1 MDNEILIKLNVES
14 SSASQK
20 IKSLNSYLKQLDSQL
35 KLGATGF
42 QNYNQKLKSMSKSVD
57 LTQQKLNGLKTKLD
71 VQNQQLDKASTR
83 YKKLQTELNNVA
95 NTLGKNSQEYQE
107 LAQKVAQAQRTEQ
120 KYQSDVNRTTL
131 EIKKE
136 SQALVELKGNLAALP
151 YENLSAGLKK
161 ISSGFGK
168 VSEMTKPLSVALTGA
183 FGAAIKTSIDFESA
197 MAEVGAITNATTGD
211 MQALEEQAR
220 KIGET
225 TQLSATQGAES
236 LKLLAQAGYNV
247 SDSIKLSTDTVNLAI
262 ASNLELGEAT
272 TILVSTLKGFQ
283 LGIEESTRVTDV
295 LSKTANSSNTNVSEL
310 GSAMT
315 KVAPTAQAMGYKIE
329 DVSVILGLL
338 ANNAIVGEEAGNGLK
353 SMLASLAKP
362 TDNAKGLMEKLGVS
376 LVDTNGNSRS
386 LIDVFKDLR
395 NGFAE
400 LDETQQAEY
409 AATIVGK
416 EQMSKFLAIVNSG
429 EDDFNG
435 LINAIAQCDGTTAR
449 MRETMENTTSGSI
462 KSMLSKLQEMAIS
475 IGQKLLPHVVKF
487 VEGISKLVDKFN
499 SLDSATQDNII
510 KLGLFAAGI
519 SPVSNG
525 LSKLFDGASRVS
537 DGFGK
542 FSKWLAQGGAELDNV
557 SSKSN
562 TTAQA
567 TSSLGKAFSSIGDSV
582 SGSVIPAFKT
592 FGGMLGGLALT
603 IGGGIGIG
611 ILTAEIAGAID
622 VIKQMG
628 NETQSVAEKYN
639 FFGDIMQEVN
649 DNELNRIKQEL
660 PEITARVDEFKQKGL
675 ISLIEGTK
683 NLNENGSADFTA
695 FLDICKQSME
705 ETISISSA
713 HTDDFVSRLSEWQN
727 KTTGSMTFTME
738 QLAKIQ
744 EDGKSKVSGKMA
756 ELYGDLETTVQN
768 RESEITRLMED
779 EGLTR
784 PEAASR
790 WFSDYLEKVNTFYE
804 EQKQIQ
810 AQANAE
816 MLEQARI
823 NEAMMLS
830 DKDAT
835 YKKLQ
840 EYYEEDKNQSKNK
853 LMEKIADANRLNMEY
868 GENLKAETGLTYEQL
883 LEQAKGYYAQDLIEN
898 EISNQKRLVQAGVVE
913 ADIGNKRITLMEESM
928 AKVGQ
933 IIENASVDDTY
944 ARKLEAINAATEQ
957 GLPLVVSTTDGYLNE
972 VFKCYETNGGNMENA
987 VREATN
993 NLSNQFKNTNEDI
1006 RQSAQETFP
1015 DVAEAVNS
1023 LPTGWNDASLQYDQA
1038 SQKIIDDNN
1047 KLQESSNSVTQPF
1060 VENQTLMG
1068 TSIDDLNNKEFKLGE
1083 NYLRDLENFPEGETI
1098 VSGALNKFSQKML
1111 ETEQTSSTTSTGIG
1125 INYDA
1130 LKRNI
1135 ETSTDAN
1142 VQRFDLFKGA
1152 STFLQQALTGDFGLI
1167 NGAVTG
1173 TAGIFGTNFGAINT
1187 NYNELGNQ
1195 STTTTDE
1202 LLTNNTKLNKSSGET
1217 ASAYNKNLSSM
1228 DKQSGSTARTTSTNA
1243 GTMENSLGRIGQSSG
1258 NMSSDAIRSF
1268 MSFIAAIINTA
1279 STTGSKSG
1287 DIKSSLGGIQ
1297 NQAGTSMSGAVGS
1310 FNQMK
1315 SGIIATGSTV
1325 ATQAQIM
1332 VSRIKQI
1339 KGKNERVT
1347 VNFLANG
1354 FEGVMSKIRSAVRA
1368 ATNAIANVGKD
1379 GSVFTSEIRPI
1390 GNIGLFST
1398 EGGYTPFSLRTGLK
1412 DFDAVSTK
1420 TLSLKSYA
1428 SNPISAYATGD
1439 TFAADYLGSIKQGSY
1454 SSTDNDILNKTLLGL
1469 IAQLNT
1475 SKEEKPVEV
1484 NLHIENFNGTQ
1495 QNIDQLMRELNSLIQ
1510 RSKKRF

>member
-42 QNYNQKLKSMSKSVD
+42 QNYDQKLKSMSKSVD
-57 LTQQKLNGLKTKLD
+57 LTQQKLDGLKTKLN

-283 LGIEESTRVTDV
+283 LGVEESTRVTDV

-329 DVSVILGLL
+329 DVSVVLGLL

-567 TSSLGKAFSSIGDSV
+567 TSSLGKAFSSIGDNV

-611 ILTAEIAGAID
+611 ILTAEIVGAID

-639 FFGDIMQEVN
+639 FWGETIDKVN
-649 DNELNRIKQEL
+649 SDNLSRINEKLPTVTESLNKFESDGIGQ
-660 PEITARVDEFKQKGL
+660 L
-675 ISLIEGTK
+675 IQSMGT
-683 NLNENGSADFTA
+683 LHETGSQDFSG
-695 FLDICKQSME
+695 FLDIVNSSINETMAVVDEQSS
-705 ETISISSA
+705 TL
-713 HTDDFVSRLSEWQN
+713 VSRLSTWGILTAEQITN
-727 KTTGSMTFTME
+727 IATTHTET
-738 QLAKIQ
+738 ANI
-744 EDGKSKVSGKMA
+744 
-756 ELYGDLETTVQN
+756 ELQGLYENISTLINN
-768 RESEITRLMED
+768 REESIAQIMREKGVTKTEAETQWMNDVLDVWKTLKEKEMEIQLQ
-779 EGLTR
+779 
-784 PEAASR
+784 A
-790 WFSDYLEKVNTFYE
+790 EK
-804 EQKQIQ
+804 EQI
-810 AQANAE
+810 
-816 MLEQARI
+816 EQARI
-823 NEAMMLS
+823 HGALQLETPEKVYNELL
-830 DKDAT
+830 K
-835 YKKLQ
+835 YR
-840 EYYEEDKNQSKNK
+840 EEDRQNARTN
-853 LMEKIADANRLNMEY
+853 MELKIADTQLMKDEEIAIIGRS
-868 GENLKAETGLTYEQL
+868 KEQL
-883 LEQAKGYYAQDLIEN
+883 IEIHKLSYAKELAEAELAHN
-898 EISNQKRLVQAGVVE
+898 KRLVQAGQKDIE
-913 ADIGNKRITLMEESM
+913 WYNQRADIHQRAMDKINE
-928 AKVGQ
+928 
-933 IIENASVDDTY
+933 IIEGSATNEIY
-944 ARKLEAINAATEQ
+944 ARQLESINIATEQ
-957 GLPLVVSTTDGYLNE
+957 GLSPVISTTDSFWKE
-972 VFKCYETNGGNMENA
+972 VQTCYATNGGNMELAVKETVGNISDVYNGLSDTTYSEFKASHEDLCNA
-987 VREATN
+987 
-993 NLSNQFKNTNEDI
+993 I
-1006 RQSAQETFP
+1006 
-1015 DVAEAVNS
+1015 
-1023 LPTGWNDASLQYDQA
+1023 
-1038 SQKIIDDNN
+1038 
-1047 KLQESSNSVTQPF
+1047 ESSLGITSQNYGTYSDNVNGALEQIGITSSEVHQKEIENAHNLANANTESTNTICTNTDRLNSQ
-1060 VENQTLMG
+1060 
-1068 TSIDDLNNKEFKLGE
+1068 EFKLGE

-1098 VSGALNKFSQKML
+1098 VSGALNNVSQKML

-1142 VQRFDLFKGA
+1142 IQRFDLFKGA

-1173 TAGIFGTNFGAINT
+1173 TAGIFGTNFGTIKT

-1217 ASAYNKNLSSM
+1217 ASTYNKNLSSM

-1268 MSFIAAIINTA
+1268 MSFIAAIINAA

-1325 ATQAQIM
+1325 STQAQIM

-1339 KGKNERVT
+1339 KGKNEKVT

-1354 FEGVMSKIRSAVRA
+1354 FEGVMSKIRSAVSA
-1368 ATNAIANVGKD
+1368 ARNAIANVGKD

-1398 EGGYTPFSLRTGLK
+1398 EGSYIPSSLRTGLK

-1420 TLSLKSYA
+1420 TLSLKSYT

-1495 QNIDQLMRELNSLIQ
+1495 QNIDQLMKELNSLIQ
-1510 RSKKRF
+1510 RSKRRF